1 MFKKD
6 ICGWFGI
13 LVGGIALLLV
23 TTHFMAG
30 PFAPRPS
37 LENRLVT
44 KTLAVKH
51 AALDAL
57 QGKPPVEAVKHVVW
71 DIDRILSAV
80 TGIMAAVAVMLG
92 LIGWARKEERRIA
105 AVAAILGLATI
116 AFQPALVFVAAI
128 ILAALIIGILQSLM
142 G

>member
-6 ICGWFGI
+6 ICGWAGI
-13 LVGGIALLLV
+13 LLGGIALLLV
-23 TTHFMAG
+23 ITHFMAG

-37 LENRLVT
+37 LESLVAT
-44 KTLAVKH
+44 KTLSIKH

-57 QGKPPVEAVKHVVW
+57 KGKPVVEEVKRAAW
-71 DIDRILSAV
+71 DIDRILLTV
-80 TGIMAAVAVMLG
+80 TGIMATGAVIFG

-116 AFQPALVFVAAI
+116 AFQPAMAILAVI
-128 ILAALIIGILQSLM
+128 ILVVLIVGIVQNLL